1 MQAASDQA
9 AQRRSRSKN
18 GSRVDVMPDLA
29 SNLGFAG
36 NRQHERGKGWIDS
49 GVGEERSESICE
61 HKSFAV
67 MAQAAAVAR
76 AQSGRLR

>member
-1 MQAASDQA
+1 
-9 AQRRSRSKN
+9 
-18 GSRVDVMPDLA
+18 MPDLA
-29 SNLGFAG
+29 SNLEFAG

-76 AQSGRLR
+76 AQSGRLVQPEIGWQGSGRLAID